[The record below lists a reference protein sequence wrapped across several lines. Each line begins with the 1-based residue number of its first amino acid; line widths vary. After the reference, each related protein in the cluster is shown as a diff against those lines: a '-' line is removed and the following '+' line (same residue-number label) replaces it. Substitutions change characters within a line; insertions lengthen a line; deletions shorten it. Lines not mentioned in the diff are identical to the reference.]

1 MDRIVGVLGGMGPQA
16 AAHFLRRLAELTP
29 ASVEQDHV
37 PVAMVS
43 DPRVPDRVG
52 AVLSGT
58 ESPVPAMLAGVR
70 RLEAAGAGCIAIACN
85 TAYCFVEELQAESA
99 LPFLHIV
106 DACARDLADADI
118 HDGTVAI
125 LGTAGTLASGLYQKR
140 LAAKGY
146 DTMIPTD
153 DEMDRLVKPAIALVK
168 QNRPAEGQAPLL
180 EAIALLRDRGAR
192 AAALACTEIPVA
204 MAAQPAAPALP
215 PIDSIDALA
224 RACLRWWQAE
234 TGTAAAAD

>member
-1 MDRIVGVLGGMGPQA
+1 MDSIVGVLGGMGPQA
-16 AAHFLRRLAELTP
+16 SAHFLRRLTELTP
-29 ASVEQDHV
+29 ATVEQDHV

-85 TAYCFVEELQAESA
+85 TAYCFVEELEAASA

-106 DACARDLADADI
+106 DACARDLADAGI
-118 HDGTVAI
+118 HGGPVGI
-125 LGTAGTLASGLYQKR
+125 LGTAGTLESGLYQDR

-146 DTMIPTD
+146 DSLVPTA
-153 DEMDRLVKPAIALVK
+153 DEMDRLVKPGIALVK
-168 QNRPAEGQAPLL
+168 QNRADEAQAPLL
-180 EAIALLRDRGAR
+180 DAITLLAERGAQ
-192 AAALACTEIPVA
+192 AAVLACTEIPVA
-204 MAAQPAAPALP
+204 MAAKPVDPALP

-234 TGTAAAAD
+234 TGKAAAD